1 MKKLITLTALGT
13 ILAVSQANASG
24 FFIREQSTAGMG
36 NAFAGA
42 SAGAEDASYAF
53 FNPAAIIRQQDQ
65 ISFNATAIVGHVKGE
80 GAIGYSPTPDLI
92 PTNWSQPFAYDNK
105 MNHPVNKMILPSVAA
120 TKALDSRN
128 SIGISLSA
136 PFGLVTDYSPQWAG
150 ANHGTLSELATYDLM
165 AMYAH
170 RLTCD
175 LTVSGGLVAQR
186 VEATLK
192 NGVLHGI
199 SQTQNVGPALASATS
214 NATLHG
220 DATDIGYIIGGLY
233 EYTADTR
240 FGMAYRS
247 KVNHKL
253 KGDISFAS
261 NTPLM
266 AAMNAFNQHIT
277 AKLTTPALWT
287 MGVYHDINSK
297 WSVMAEAQ
305 KTYWSS
311 FDDLTIKGKS
321 SITPLSVTNENWK
334 NAWFYSIGA
343 SYRLNEQWKLRF
355 GLAFDQTP
363 VTDYTRTPRI
373 PDSDRIWY
381 AAGFEYKYND
391 NLAING
397 GYAFIHAENST
408 VNLQS
413 TGADANRGGL
423 YAKYKGN
430 IHLFSLGAV
439 YNF

>member
-13 ILAVSQANASG
+13 ILVVSQANASG
-24 FFIREQSTAGMG
+24 FLIREQSIAGMG

-42 SAGAEDASYAF
+42 SAGAEDASYSF
-53 FNPAAIIRQQDQ
+53 FNPAAIIRQPDQ
-65 ISFNATAIVGHVKGE
+65 VSFNATAIVGHVKGE
-80 GAIGYSPTPDLI
+80 GAIGYAPGTGK
-92 PTNWSQPFAYDNK
+92 PFAYDAK
-105 MNHPVNKMILPSVAA
+105 MNHPVNKMILPSVAT

-150 ANHGTLSELATYDLM
+150 ANHGTLSELSIYNVT

-170 RLTCD
+170 RMTCD
-175 LTVSGGLVAQR
+175 LTIAGGLVAQYAD
-186 VEATLK
+186 ATLK
-192 NGVLHGI
+192 NGVMHGAPH
-199 SQTQNVGPALASATS
+199 VPAAAITAGAAPYSPDQLTS

-220 DATDIGYIIGGLY
+220 DAADLGYIIGGLY

-247 KVNHKL
+247 KINHKL

-266 AAMNAFNQHIT
+266 TQMHAFNQSIT

-297 WSVMAEAQ
+297 WSIMAEAQ

-311 FDDLTIKGKS
+311 FDDLTIKGK
-321 SITPLSVTNENWK
+321 TTYEPLSVTNENWK

-343 SYRLNEQWKLRF
+343 SYRVNEQWKLRF
-355 GLAFDQTP
+355 GFAFDQTP

-373 PDSDRIWY
+373 PDSDRYWY

-391 NLAING
+391 KLTVNA
-397 GYAFIHAENST
+397 GYSFIHAENST
-408 VNLQS
+408 VNLKG
-413 TGADANRGGL
+413 TGADTSRGGL
-423 YAKYKGN
+423 YARYKGN
-430 IHLFSLGAV
+430 IHLFGLGAV